1 MQSTTTSLR
10 RALARP
16 SPVAALLVLGAAC
29 ATTGSTFRSGVGDAH
44 LESPPYYAG
53 ERVSR
58 DAVPRVVHLPI
69 GYQRGATQMPIFD
82 PAAGAGTP
90 TAALLAEMNRYL
102 DSLGVTTRIDA
113 AAGTSRGTP
122 PDVHFGCPADPSDED
137 CTTGRDTDPDQ
148 RQMRLAVGRPSASW
162 VEWAGAAADRAGAP
176 AILVLSL
183 ETGQYWTRQRG
194 RFSGRKSVELGTDYS
209 QPVPWL
215 TSLDTPAHVLQL
227 TGALIGRDGRAIRI
241 GAEGL
246 FARRT
251 NIVLSGIGAQAQLTD
266 EDVERV
272 RTMRRDELLGRP
284 LAWQAAIRNLVAEL
298 TGRGEVAAR

>member
-1 MQSTTTSLR
+1 M
-10 RALARP
+10 
-16 SPVAALLVLGAAC
+16 SPHHLVPFGAVLVLATAC

-53 ERVSR
+53 GRVSR
-58 DAVPRVVHLPI
+58 DVLPRVIHLPV
-69 GYQRGATQMPIFD
+69 GYQRGAAQSPIFD
-82 PAAGAGTP
+82 PGAGAGTP
-90 TAALLAEMNRYL
+90 MAALLAEMNAFL

-113 AAGTSRGTP
+113 AAGASRGTP
-122 PDVHFGCPADPSDED
+122 PDVHFGCPADPGDED
-137 CTTGRDTDPDQ
+137 CERQ
-148 RQMRLAVGRPSASW
+148 REPNAEQRRMRLAVGRPSTSW
-162 VEWAGAAADRAGAP
+162 IGWAAAAADRAQAS
-176 AILVLSL
+176 AVLVLTL
-183 ETGQYWTRQRG
+183 EAGQYWTRQRG
-194 RFSGRKSVELGTDYS
+194 RFGGRKAVELGTDYS

-215 TSLDTPAHVLQL
+215 TSLDTPAHVLQI

-251 NIVLSGIGAQAQLTD
+251 GFLVSSIGAQALLTD

-272 RTMRRDELLGRP
+272 RTLRRDELPGRP
-284 LAWQAAIRNLVAEL
+284 LVWQAAIRNLVAEL